1 MELTGVVEQIYP
13 KDEKGDG
20 SLKIGGKYYKYSV
33 LNRRKDPWEPPQAV
47 GQTVSLVYNESEYN
61 GKTYNWVESVST
73 VEQFGEVDTMGAETT
88 KVREP
93 FRTPAQLM
101 RTSAVEIATNLVIAS
116 SQPQQ
121 SADALVATVIAHAD
135 AIYQYIKSGLSD

>member
-61 GKTYNWVESVST
+61 GKTYNWVESIQVIESAPFT
-73 VEQFGEVDTMGAETT
+73 EADMAQPDSS
-88 KVREP
+88 KVP
-93 FRTPAQLM
+93 FRSPQQIM
-101 RTSAVEIATNLVIAS
+101 RSDALRIAS
-116 SQPQQ
+116 DGMAVRAPQDY
-121 SADALVATVIAHAD
+121 DATAFGAAVVALASYYMA
-135 AIYQYIKSGLSD
+135 YIESGLE